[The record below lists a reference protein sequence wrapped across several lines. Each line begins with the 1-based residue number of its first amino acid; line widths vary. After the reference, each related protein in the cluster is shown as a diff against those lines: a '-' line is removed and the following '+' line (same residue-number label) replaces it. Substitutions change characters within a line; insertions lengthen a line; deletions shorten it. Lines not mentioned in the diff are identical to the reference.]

1 MRRNK
6 SLKRS
11 CEVTKK
17 LDSSGRL
24 SYYFR
29 LPMKRLP
36 PKSIAPKT
44 HVAAKAGRTYVA
56 AKAGKAYVATKAG
69 KTHIVVACV
78 AAHLRKP
85 LKVVQIRPV
94 NLLKE
99 WNVTHCVVFARTEK
113 STRSDSIFPR
123 GYKGHAGVFRSRVR
137 SQVRGIT
144 LLRSFSGLP
153 RPNHHINTP
162 YVRAKN
168 FSTVN
173 VNTHTCPHIP
183 TYNT

>member
-1 MRRNK
+1 
-6 SLKRS
+6 
-11 CEVTKK
+11 
-17 LDSSGRL
+17 
-24 SYYFR
+24 
-29 LPMKRLP
+29 MKRLP

-44 HVAAKAGRTYVA
+44 HVAAKAGRAHIACVAAKASGAGRTYVA

-137 SQVRGIT
+137 SQVRGIA
-144 LLRSFSGLP
+144 LLWSFPGLP